1 MASSKLIK
9 KWISDKKKTAARVDR
24 ELKATKARIKKLEGD
39 LKKAVAKE
47 KAAAAKKKPA
57 RKAPAKKKPVK
68 KKRAPAKKK
77 PARKKV
83 ARKKK

>member
-1 MASSKLIK
+1 MASSKQIK
-9 KWISDKKKTAARVDR
+9 NWITAKKKTAVKLDK

-57 RKAPAKKKPVK
+57 KKSASKKKGAVK
-68 KKRAPAKKK
+68 KKK
-77 PARKKV
+77 
-83 ARKKK
+83 